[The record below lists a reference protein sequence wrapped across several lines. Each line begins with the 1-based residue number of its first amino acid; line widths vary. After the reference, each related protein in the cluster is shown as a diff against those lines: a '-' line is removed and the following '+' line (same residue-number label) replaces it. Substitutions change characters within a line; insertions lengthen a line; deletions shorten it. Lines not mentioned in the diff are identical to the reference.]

1 MYFGHSVII
10 RNNFLKIKG
19 NLAWDTWSSLNIS
32 IPNTRAIVLL
42 QRVVS
47 ETFSPKLIFQ
57 DRKCVL
63 ESSRLQ
69 ALDPMNIIH
78 RLASPRPAPAGPP

>member
-1 MYFGHSVII
+1 MYLGHSVII
-10 RNNFLKIKG
+10 RNNFLKIKV
-19 NLAWDTWSSLNIS
+19 NLAWDIWSSLNIS

-57 DRKCVL
+57 DRKYVL

-69 ALDPMNIIH
+69 ALDPMNIIY